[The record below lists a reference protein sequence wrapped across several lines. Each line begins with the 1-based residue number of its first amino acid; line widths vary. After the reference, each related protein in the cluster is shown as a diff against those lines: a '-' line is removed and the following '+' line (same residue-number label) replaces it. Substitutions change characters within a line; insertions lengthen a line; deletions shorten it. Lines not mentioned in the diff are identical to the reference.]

1 MSDTLLTLRDVH
13 INFPAR
19 KNWLGKTTEHVH
31 AINGIDLQIR
41 RGETLGIVG
50 ESGCGK
56 STLAQ
61 LLMGML
67 QPSHG
72 QYIRSGSQRIM
83 QMVFQDPLS
92 SLNPRLPVWR
102 VITEPLWIAKRS
114 SEQQR
119 RALAE
124 ELAVQVGIRPEY
136 LDRLPHA
143 FSGGQRQ
150 RIAIARALS
159 SQPDVIVLDEPT
171 SALDISVQAQILN
184 LLVTLQENHGLTYVL
199 ISHNVSV
206 IRHMSDRV
214 AVMYL
219 GQIVELGDAQQ
230 VLTAPA
236 HPYTRWHN
244 MDDILQNV
252 PNHNIKVIVVTDGE
266 RILGLGDQGIGG
278 MGIPIGKLS
287 LYTACGGISPAY
299 TLPVVLDVGTNN
311 QQLLN
316 DPLYMGWRNPR
327 ITDDEYYEF
336 VDEFIQAVK
345 QRWPDVLLQFED
357 FAQKNAMPL
366 LNRYRN
372 EICSF
377 NDDIQG
383 TAAVTVGTLIAAS
396 RAAGGQLSEKKI
408 VFLGAGSAGCGI
420 AEMIIAQTQR
430 EGLSEEAARQKV
442 FMVDRF
448 GLLTDKMPNLLPFQT
463 KLVQKRE
470 NLSDWD
476 TDSDVLSLLDVVRNV
491 KPDILIGVSGQ
502 TGLFTEEIIREMHK
516 HCPRPIV
523 MPLSNPTSRVEA
535 TPQDIIAWT
544 EGNALVATGSPFNP
558 VVWKDKIY
566 PIAQCNNAFI
576 FPGIGL
582 GVIASGASRITDEM
596 LMSASETLAQYSPL
610 VLNGEGLVL
619 PELKDIQKVSR
630 AIAFAVGKMAQQQGV
645 AVKTSAEALQQ
656 AIDDNFWQAEYRD
669 YRRTSI

>member
-13 INFPAR
+13 INFPVR

-102 VITEPLWIAKRS
+102 IITEPLWIAKHS

-136 LDRLPHA
+136 LDRLSHA

-184 LLVTLQENHGLTYVL
+184 LLVTLQEKIVLDEPTSALDISVQAQILNLLVTLQENHGLTYVL

-206 IRHMSDRV
+206 ICHMSDRV

-236 HPYTRWHN
+236 HPYTRLLLDSLPAINKPLEEEWA
-244 MDDILQNV
+244 LR
-252 PNHNIKVIVVTDGE
+252 KTDLPGN
-266 RILGLGDQGIGG
+266 R
-278 MGIPIGKLS
+278 
-287 LYTACGGISPAY
+287 
-299 TLPVVLDVGTNN
+299 TLPQGCFFRERC
-311 QQLLN
+311 
-316 DPLYMGWRNPR
+316 PLATSGCEVRQSLTTRADGREIRCWR
-327 ITDDEYYEF
+327 
-336 VDEFIQAVK
+336 
-345 QRWPDVLLQFED
+345 
-357 FAQKNAMPL
+357 
-366 LNRYRN
+366 
-372 EICSF
+372 
-377 NDDIQG
+377 
-383 TAAVTVGTLIAAS
+383 
-396 RAAGGQLSEKKI
+396 
-408 VFLGAGSAGCGI
+408 
-420 AEMIIAQTQR
+420 
-430 EGLSEEAARQKV
+430 
-442 FMVDRF
+442 
-448 GLLTDKMPNLLPFQT
+448 
-463 KLVQKRE
+463 
-470 NLSDWD
+470 
-476 TDSDVLSLLDVVRNV
+476 
-491 KPDILIGVSGQ
+491 
-502 TGLFTEEIIREMHK
+502 
-516 HCPRPIV
+516 
-523 MPLSNPTSRVEA
+523 
-535 TPQDIIAWT
+535 
-544 EGNALVATGSPFNP
+544 AL
-558 VVWKDKIY
+558 
-566 PIAQCNNAFI
+566 
-576 FPGIGL
+576 
-582 GVIASGASRITDEM
+582 
-596 LMSASETLAQYSPL
+596 
-610 VLNGEGLVL
+610 
-619 PELKDIQKVSR
+619 
-630 AIAFAVGKMAQQQGV
+630 
-645 AVKTSAEALQQ
+645 
-656 AIDDNFWQAEYRD
+656 
-669 YRRTSI
+669 

>member
-102 VITEPLWIAKRS
+102 IITEPLWIAKRSSEQQRRALAEELAVQVGIRPEYLDRLPHAFSGGQRQRIAIARALSSQPDVIVLDEPTSALDISVQAQILNLLSTLAQLLMGMLQPSHGQYIRSGSQRIMQMVFQDPLSSLNPRLPVWRIITEPLWIAKRS

-184 LLVTLQENHGLTYVL
+184 LLVTLQDNHGLTYVL

-219 GQIVELGDAQQ
+219 GQIVELGEAQQ

-236 HPYTRWHN
+236 HPYTRLLLDSLPAIDKPLEEEWA
-244 MDDILQNV
+244 LR
-252 PNHNIKVIVVTDGE
+252 KTDLPGN
-266 RILGLGDQGIGG
+266 R
-278 MGIPIGKLS
+278 
-287 LYTACGGISPAY
+287 
-299 TLPVVLDVGTNN
+299 TLPQGCFFYERC
-311 QQLLN
+311 
-316 DPLYMGWRNPR
+316 PLATSGCEVRQSLTTRADGREIRCWR
-327 ITDDEYYEF
+327 
-336 VDEFIQAVK
+336 
-345 QRWPDVLLQFED
+345 
-357 FAQKNAMPL
+357 
-366 LNRYRN
+366 
-372 EICSF
+372 
-377 NDDIQG
+377 
-383 TAAVTVGTLIAAS
+383 
-396 RAAGGQLSEKKI
+396 
-408 VFLGAGSAGCGI
+408 
-420 AEMIIAQTQR
+420 
-430 EGLSEEAARQKV
+430 
-442 FMVDRF
+442 
-448 GLLTDKMPNLLPFQT
+448 
-463 KLVQKRE
+463 
-470 NLSDWD
+470 
-476 TDSDVLSLLDVVRNV
+476 
-491 KPDILIGVSGQ
+491 
-502 TGLFTEEIIREMHK
+502 
-516 HCPRPIV
+516 
-523 MPLSNPTSRVEA
+523 
-535 TPQDIIAWT
+535 
-544 EGNALVATGSPFNP
+544 AL
-558 VVWKDKIY
+558 
-566 PIAQCNNAFI
+566 
-576 FPGIGL
+576 
-582 GVIASGASRITDEM
+582 
-596 LMSASETLAQYSPL
+596 
-610 VLNGEGLVL
+610 
-619 PELKDIQKVSR
+619 
-630 AIAFAVGKMAQQQGV
+630 
-645 AVKTSAEALQQ
+645 
-656 AIDDNFWQAEYRD
+656 
-669 YRRTSI
+669 

>member
-102 VITEPLWIAKRS
+102 IITEPLWIAKRSSLNPRLPVWRIITEPLWIAKRS

-236 HPYTRWHN
+236 HPYTRLLLDSLPAIDKPLEEEWA
-244 MDDILQNV
+244 LR
-252 PNHNIKVIVVTDGE
+252 KTDLPGN
-266 RILGLGDQGIGG
+266 R
-278 MGIPIGKLS
+278 
-287 LYTACGGISPAY
+287 
-299 TLPVVLDVGTNN
+299 TLPQGCFFYERY
-311 QQLLN
+311 
-316 DPLYMGWRNPR
+316 PLA
-327 ITDDEYYEF
+327 T
-336 VDEFIQAVK
+336 
-345 QRWPDVLLQFED
+345 
-357 FAQKNAMPL
+357 
-366 LNRYRN
+366 
-372 EICSF
+372 S
-377 NDDIQG
+377 
-383 TAAVTVGTLIAAS
+383 
-396 RAAGGQLSEKKI
+396 
-408 VFLGAGSAGCGI
+408 GC
-420 AEMIIAQTQR
+420 EV
-430 EGLSEEAARQKV
+430 RQ
-442 FMVDRF
+442 
-448 GLLTDKMPNLLPFQT
+448 
-463 KLVQKRE
+463 
-470 NLSDWD
+470 
-476 TDSDVLSLLDVVRNV
+476 SLA
-491 KPDILIGVSGQ
+491 
-502 TGLFTEEIIREMHK
+502 IREDGRELR
-516 HCPRPIV
+516 CWR
-523 MPLSNPTSRVEA
+523 
-535 TPQDIIAWT
+535 
-544 EGNALVATGSPFNP
+544 AL
-558 VVWKDKIY
+558 
-566 PIAQCNNAFI
+566 
-576 FPGIGL
+576 
-582 GVIASGASRITDEM
+582 
-596 LMSASETLAQYSPL
+596 
-610 VLNGEGLVL
+610 
-619 PELKDIQKVSR
+619 
-630 AIAFAVGKMAQQQGV
+630 
-645 AVKTSAEALQQ
+645 
-656 AIDDNFWQAEYRD
+656 
-669 YRRTSI
+669 